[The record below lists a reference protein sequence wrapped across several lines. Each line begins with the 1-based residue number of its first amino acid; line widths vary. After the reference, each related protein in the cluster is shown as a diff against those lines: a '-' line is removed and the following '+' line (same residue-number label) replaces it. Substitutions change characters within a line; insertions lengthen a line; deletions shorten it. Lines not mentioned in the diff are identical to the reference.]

1 MPEVAQQLK
10 RIFADPVENI
20 VLQLPRALAASAAA
34 ALVDFGVL
42 CFLVEWAGWNP
53 ATAAVAGYLTGGVL
67 QYILCSLWVFPNAPA
82 NAAAGFVAFTVLSL
96 VGLGIT
102 WTVILGLYDFAHI
115 HYTFAKVIALGLT
128 FFWNFLSRKYLLFRR
143 SSEALQTSEA

>member
-10 RIFADPVENI
+10 RIFANPVENI
-20 VLQLPRALAASAAA
+20 VLQLPRALAASVAA
-34 ALVDFGVL
+34 ALIDFGVL
-42 CFLVEWAGWNP
+42 CFLVEWARWHP
-53 ATAAVAGYLTGGVL
+53 ATAAVAGYLSGGVL

-82 NAAAGFVAFTVLSL
+82 NAATGFAAFMVLSL

-102 WTVILGLYDFAHI
+102 WIVILGLHDLGHI
-115 HYTFAKVIALGLT
+115 HYTFAKVVALGLA

-143 SSEALQTSEA
+143 TSEALQASEA